1 MKNILK
7 GIALALFLAL
17 PGILLATSLKEGNVV
32 VKTAQGV
39 DFTQSVDVSDVDSI
53 SMQAIYSDG
62 TPASHVL
69 SGGARSAGNITV
81 SNFASLIAAK
91 AKVTISV
98 SSNAA
103 SALTGSII
111 NINGALFREG
121 IDWTIGASTLATAQS
136 ISSAINSHDGLQ
148 STHTLTAA
156 ALITSSASAVG
167 SFFNSYIVTSSTPT
181 ALIVSAATLTGGQ
194 DNAVIQFPTLGII
207 LTQGTD
213 WQASASN
220 AATALNISTSINN
233 NATLGA
239 LIISSRPAVASILYA
254 SSTINGSF
262 DYPIS
267 VSTPTAL
274 TVSGFGLSGGL
285 ATEISTATSQ
295 ISKTN
300 HLLTTGLAVLFS
312 TANGSTAPGN
322 LTNQTTYYAITI
334 DANTYKLATT
344 TTNAAAGTAIDITTL
359 PNLISTYTVTPT
371 PLTLLGGNGFYWQ
384 ASNDGTNFATLTSA
398 TISSV
403 TYSAA
408 GNSVWDFARYGYKY
422 LRVVFTAPTRGGIAL
437 TVKQY
442 GKKD

>member
-1 MKNILK
+1 
-7 GIALALFLAL
+7 
-17 PGILLATSLKEGNVV
+17 
-32 VKTAQGV
+32 
-39 DFTQSVDVSDVDSI
+39 
-53 SMQAIYSDG
+53 
-62 TPASHVL
+62 
-69 SGGARSAGNITV
+69 
-81 SNFASLIAAK
+81 
-91 AKVTISV
+91 
-98 SSNAA
+98 
-103 SALTGSII
+103 
-111 NINGALFREG
+111 
-121 IDWTIGASTLATAQS
+121 
-136 ISSAINSHDGLQ
+136 
-148 STHTLTAA
+148 
-156 ALITSSASAVG
+156 
-167 SFFNSYIVTSSTPT
+167 VTSSTPT